1 MSSNDY
7 DHTDPLRDTLLR
19 SGALER
25 REPTVDLVASTRRRL
40 PHAPPRVVAQRAAM
54 RRVLRQAV
62 TILALA
68 LLLVPATTGALNL
81 IRGFETPMG
90 TFASAAGQANVRT
103 ALLAAIGQRFDVS
116 LIRGLVAALVWLAQ
130 IAAIVLIIG
139 LWPRRS
145 AAAGTT
151 LLAAPLRA
159 LGTGFLTISVLGA
172 AVALLLMLLT
182 ATVIGLPVAAG
193 VALLAH
199 LPVALGIAVGA
210 RALGLRLSGHHPL
223 HDFDRNLI
231 AAAAA
236 MALPAAFASLFSL
249 PAAFLALYL
258 LAIPGIG
265 ALILSEGGMRPFV
278 GLGVK
283 G

>member
-7 DHTDPLRDTLLR
+7 DRNDPLRDALLR

-25 REPTVDLVASTRRRL
+25 REPTVDLAASARRRL
-40 PHAPPRVVAQRAAM
+40 PHAPPRIVAQRAAM
-54 RRVLRQAV
+54 RRVLRQTV

-81 IRGFETPMG
+81 IRGVETPIG
-90 TFASAAGQANVRT
+90 TLAGAASQANVRAT
-103 ALLAAIGQRFDVS
+103 LLAAIGQRFDAALVRS
-116 LIRGLVAALVWLAQ
+116 LVAALVWLAQ
-130 IAAIVLIIG
+130 IVAIVLIIG

-145 AAAGTT
+145 AAAGMT

-159 LGTGFLTISVLGA
+159 LGTGCLTISVLGVT
-172 AVALLLMLLT
+172 VALLLMLLT

-199 LPVALGIAVGA
+199 LPVVLGVAVGA
-210 RALGLRLSGHHPL
+210 RALGLHLSGHYPR
-223 HDFDRNLI
+223 HDLDRNLI
-231 AAAAA
+231 AATAAL
-236 MALPAAFASLFSL
+236 ALPAAFASLFSV

-278 GLGVK
+278 GLGD
-283 G
+283 

>member
-7 DHTDPLRDTLLR
+7 DRNDPLRDTLLR
-19 SGALER
+19 SGALEP
-25 REPTVDLVASTRRRL
+25 REPTVDLVTSTQRRL
-40 PHAPPRVVAQRAAM
+40 PHAPPRVVAQRAAT

-68 LLLVPATTGALNL
+68 LLLVPATTGAFNL
-81 IRGFETPMG
+81 IRGMETPMG
-90 TFASAAGQANVRT
+90 TLASTAGQANVRA

-130 IAAIVLIIG
+130 MAAIVLTIG
-139 LWPRRS
+139 IWPRRS
-145 AAAGTT
+145 AAAGMT

-159 LGTGFLTISVLGA
+159 LGTGFLAISVLGI

-199 LPVALGIAVGA
+199 APIVLGIAVSA
-210 RALGLRLSGHHPL
+210 RALGLHFSGPHPP
-223 HDFDRNLI
+223 HEFDRSLI

-236 MALPAAFASLFSL
+236 LALPAAFASLFSL
-249 PAAFLALYL
+249 PAAFLTIYL
-258 LAIPGIG
+258 LATPGIG
-265 ALILSEGGMRPFV
+265 ALILSEGGMRPV
-278 GLGVK
+278 AGLGVR